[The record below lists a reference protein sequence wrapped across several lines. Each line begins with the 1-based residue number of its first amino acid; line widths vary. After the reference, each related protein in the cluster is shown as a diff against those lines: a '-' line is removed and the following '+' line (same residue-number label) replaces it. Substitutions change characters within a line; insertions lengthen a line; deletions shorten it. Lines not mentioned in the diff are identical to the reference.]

1 MRKLLTAFG
10 LLSSLFVLAQKKND
24 PTQFAKT
31 ITAADL
37 KKNLYIVAS
46 KEMEG
51 RETATP
57 GQKRAAA
64 FIESQ
69 FRSLGLLPGN
79 NGDYQLKF
87 PVYQDSLLN
96 ADIEIN
102 GKAFELDKDF
112 SVNVA
117 QTTTSIYHF
126 GEVVFVGNGTSDST
140 KDDYKGLDVHGKV
153 VLLLAGQQA
162 QGRAGFASQLAKL
175 DAAQKNGALAVLMVG
190 GNFPRQIKTNPKGN
204 MYLNAF
210 AKSVRINQFMISENV
225 AKEIMGDDYAN

>member
-1 MRKLLTAFG
+1 MRKLLTALG
-10 LLSSLFVLAQKKND
+10 LLSTLFVSAQKKND
-24 PTQFAKT
+24 QTTFAKT

-37 KKNLYIVAS
+37 KKNLYIVAG

-96 ADIEIN
+96 TSIEVN
-102 GKAFELDKDF
+102 GKGFELDKDF

-117 QTTTSIYHF
+117 QTTSSIYHF
-126 GEVVFVGNGTSDST
+126 GEVVFAGNGISDSA
-140 KDDYKGLDVHGKV
+140 KDDYKGLDVRG
-153 VLLLAGQQA
+153 
-162 QGRAGFASQLAKL
+162 
-175 DAAQKNGALAVLMVG
+175 
-190 GNFPRQIKTNPKGN
+190 
-204 MYLNAF
+204 
-210 AKSVRINQFMISENV
+210 
-225 AKEIMGDDYAN
+225 